1 MNTEHCIC
9 DVEQLIAGLEERL
22 AENMRSVADMGRELT
37 PVEEARFKVGL
48 GMTRD
53 FVRDLRTMAREW
65 REGRPAY
72 RVTEGRMAEE
82 ASGFARGVMVSWEY
96 LVVTIASWNTAETS
110 FAALGRDGWELV
122 ALIETPSWRA
132 VFKRAKAIC

>member
-9 DVEQLIAGLEERL
+9 DVEQFIAGLEERI

-53 FVRDLRTMAREW
+53 LVRDLRTLVKQWAS
-65 REGRPAY
+65 GHAAY
-72 RVTEGRMAEE
+72 RLTEERMAVE
-82 ASGFARGVMVSWEY
+82 A
-96 LVVTIASWNTAETS
+96 AE
-110 FAALGRDGWELV
+110 AEGW
-122 ALIETPSWRA
+122 
-132 VFKRAKAIC
+132 